1 MTFDLQPD
9 DQIIKKGQQIG
20 LMIFSS
26 DNQFTLL
33 PKAGTTLSIDLN
45 KTKLT
50 LPVLGGKKS
59 FEKAIK

>member
-26 DNQFTLL
+26 DNNFTLL
-33 PKAGTTLSIDLN
+33 PKPGTE
-45 KTKLT
+45 LT
-50 LPVLGGKKS
+50 LDLSGTSITLPIVGGK
-59 FEKAIK
+59 EMLDKAIK